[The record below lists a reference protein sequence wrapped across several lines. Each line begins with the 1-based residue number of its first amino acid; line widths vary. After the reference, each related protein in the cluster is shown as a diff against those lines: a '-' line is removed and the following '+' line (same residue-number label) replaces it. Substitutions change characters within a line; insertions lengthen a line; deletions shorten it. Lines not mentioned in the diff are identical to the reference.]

1 MSNAVTLV
9 PPTYPELES
18 EVYMWLEDRKTLP
31 PPSDDVQFELEV
43 QSLLE
48 V

>member
-18 EVYMWLEDRKTLP
+18 EVYRWLEERETMP
-31 PPSDDVQFELEV
+31 PPSDDEQFELEV
-43 QSLLE
+43 ESLLG
-48 V
+48 

>member
-18 EVYMWLEDRKTLP
+18 EVYRWLEERETMP
-31 PPSDDVQFELEV
+31 PPSDDAQFELE
-43 QSLLE
+43 LE
-48 V
+48 TML

>member
-18 EVYMWLEDRKTLP
+18 EVYLWLEDRKTLP
-31 PPSDDVQFELEV
+31 PPSDDVQFELE
-43 QSLLE
+43 LE
-48 V
+48 TML